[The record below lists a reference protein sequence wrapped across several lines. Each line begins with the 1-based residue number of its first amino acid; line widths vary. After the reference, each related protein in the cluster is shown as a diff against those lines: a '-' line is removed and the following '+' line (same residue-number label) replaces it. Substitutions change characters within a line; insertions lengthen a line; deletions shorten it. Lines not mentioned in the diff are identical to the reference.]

1 MLVASD
7 VFDAQVL
14 EHPEEVQFEWLAAE
28 RKTKSYSASSQKLED
43 LKTQFK
49 FLFTCE
55 RGKATVVSG

>member
-28 RKTKSYSASSQKLED
+28 RKTKSYSASSQKL
-43 LKTQFK
+43 
-49 FLFTCE
+49 
-55 RGKATVVSG
+55 